1 MLPSLSNRLMKGL
14 FIPLS
19 ISWLVGAIIVIF
31 ISSYFTEL
39 AYDRALLDDAN
50 SVASHV
56 ILSTTKGN
64 TQLEVN
70 LSSNEMSTL
79 LFDQSEL
86 VVFQV
91 LNDDGSLIAGHP
103 NINAN
108 LTKSFDKPLFSDI
121 NVQGRNFRSVSIHK
135 EQPANFYIVMA
146 QTSDF
151 RESLIRKLV
160 LYSIIPQIIILLAL
174 ALSLKKV
181 INDELNPLINLEKVL
196 ESREALDFNPIK
208 LDQRSK
214 DVYSLGLAINGLFNR
229 IHDGIR
235 MMREFSGNVAHE
247 LRTPLAGIRAQAEY
261 GLLSNDSDIW
271 KQQLQGIFKSEARAS
286 HLVDQILALS
296 LANEA
301 QVSFKL
307 ESVNVEEVVKDSILK
322 FLNRADALKVDLGA
336 HGLEPDVYIWAQRD
350 LLEGILNNL
359 IDNAL
364 RYGSNGYDD
373 SKITIAI
380 NPVASHTQDK
390 EMIEIAVIDNG
401 PGIEDSQMN
410 LVLKR
415 RSQGQAGHLLGE
427 GVGLGLAIVNEYAR
441 IMGSE
446 LKLTGVNEGG
456 KKGLKA
462 SIAFSVIRVL

>member
-1 MLPSLSNRLMKGL
+1 MKGL

-56 ILSTTKGN
+56 ILNTTKGN

-121 NVQGRNFRSVSIHK
+121 NLQGRNFRSVSIHK

-181 INDELNPLINLEKVL
+181 INNELSPLINLEKEL
-196 ESREALDFNPIK
+196 ESREALNFNPIK

-261 GLLSNDSDIW
+261 GLLSNDADIW
-271 KQQLQGIFKSEARAS
+271 KQQLQGIYKSEARAS

-307 ESVNVEEVVKDSILK
+307 DSVNVEEVVKDSILK

-336 HGLEPDVYIWAQRD
+336 HGLEPDVFIWAQRD

-364 RYGSNGYDD
+364 RYGSNGHDD

-380 NPVASHTQDK
+380 NPVASHTQDE

-446 LKLTGVNEGG
+446 LKLASVNESG

-462 SIAFSVIRVL
+462 SIAFPVIKAK

>member
-56 ILSTTKGN
+56 ILNNTKGN

-103 NINAN
+103 NINAS

-121 NVQGRNFRSVSIHK
+121 NLQGRNFRSVSIHK

-181 INDELNPLINLEKVL
+181 INDELSPLINLEKVL
-196 ESREALDFNPIK
+196 ESREALNFNPIK

-261 GLLSNDSDIW
+261 GLLSNDADIW
-271 KQQLQGIFKSEARAS
+271 KQQLQGIYKSEARAS

-364 RYGSNGYDD
+364 RYGSNGHDE

-380 NPVASHTQDK
+380 NPVASPSQDK

-401 PGIEDSQMN
+401 PGIEDSHMN

-446 LKLTGVNEGG
+446 LKLVSVNEGG

-462 SIAFSVIRVL
+462 SIAFSVIKSK

>member
-1 MLPSLSNRLMKGL
+1 MKGL

-56 ILSTTKGN
+56 ILNTTKGN

-121 NVQGRNFRSVSIHK
+121 NLQGRNFRSVSIHK
-135 EQPANFYIVMA
+135 EQPASFYIVMA

-181 INDELNPLINLEKVL
+181 IWE
-196 ESREALDFNPIK
+196 
-208 LDQRSK
+208 
-214 DVYSLGLAINGLFNR
+214 
-229 IHDGIR
+229 
-235 MMREFSGNVAHE
+235 
-247 LRTPLAGIRAQAEY
+247 
-261 GLLSNDSDIW
+261 
-271 KQQLQGIFKSEARAS
+271 
-286 HLVDQILALS
+286 
-296 LANEA
+296 
-301 QVSFKL
+301 
-307 ESVNVEEVVKDSILK
+307 VN
-322 FLNRADALKVDLGA
+322 
-336 HGLEPDVYIWAQRD
+336 
-350 LLEGILNNL
+350 
-359 IDNAL
+359 
-364 RYGSNGYDD
+364 
-373 SKITIAI
+373 
-380 NPVASHTQDK
+380 
-390 EMIEIAVIDNG
+390 
-401 PGIEDSQMN
+401 
-410 LVLKR
+410 
-415 RSQGQAGHLLGE
+415 
-427 GVGLGLAIVNEYAR
+427 
-441 IMGSE
+441 
-446 LKLTGVNEGG
+446 
-456 KKGLKA
+456 
-462 SIAFSVIRVL
+462 